1 MENLATPCRLYCGG
15 CKDLGDICKG
25 CISHKGKPYWT
36 AKTNTV
42 ICPLYDCCINKKRIE
57 HCGLCGELPCQL
69 FQSFHDPAL
78 SPEEAKKEVLVRR
91 NDLLRRKAV
100 GTVKWLSEKAAGN
113 KK

>member
-1 MENLATPCRLYCGG
+1 MPTQLFLPDVQSVGMAFHS
-15 CKDLGDICKG
+15 LGWG
-25 CISHKGKPYWT
+25 VKPYWT
-36 AKTNTV
+36 VKINMV

-78 SPEEAKKEVLVRR
+78 TSEEAEKAVLIRR
-91 NDLLRRKAV
+91 NNLLRRKAV
-100 GTVKWLSEKAAGN
+100 GTVKWLSEKAGGN